1 MLTPYIAI
9 VHFIFI
15 TPILLSSIIVGHT
28 SLPYNNIGTNDA
40 EVRCFEEH
48 FHDEFCKEEQVQAH
62 SDNTAS
68 AMMWCVNL

>member
-28 SLPYNNIGTNDA
+28 SLPYNNVGTNDA
-40 EVRCFEEH
+40 EVRCLEEH
-48 FHDEFCKEEQVQAH
+48 FHDEFC
-62 SDNTAS
+62 
-68 AMMWCVNL
+68 